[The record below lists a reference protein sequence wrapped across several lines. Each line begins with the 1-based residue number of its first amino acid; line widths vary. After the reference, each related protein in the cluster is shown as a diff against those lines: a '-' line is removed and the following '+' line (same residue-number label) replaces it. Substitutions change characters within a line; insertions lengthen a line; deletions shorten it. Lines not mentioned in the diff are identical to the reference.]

1 MYAALSAFSRWVH
14 GRSCPDRLGG
24 RHSGHLLK
32 MRAEVVVRGMLDQ
45 VDLWPYAID
54 SECRG
59 TTTVVTLEIHDR
71 QEFLGVLERLVTR
84 GIEVSQAQMLN

>member
-1 MYAALSAFSRWVH
+1 MPLCQPFSQWVR
-14 GRSCPDRLGG
+14 GRSCPDRLRGQ
-24 RHSGHLLK
+24 HSGHLSR

-54 SECRG
+54 SECHG
-59 TTTVVTLEIHDR
+59 ATTLFTLEIHDR

-84 GIEVSQAQMLN
+84 GVEVSQAQMLN

>member
-1 MYAALSAFSRWVH
+1 LE
-14 GRSCPDRLGG
+14 
-24 RHSGHLLK
+24 

-54 SECRG
+54 SECHG
-59 TTTVVTLEIHDR
+59 PTTVFTLEIHDR

-84 GIEVSQAQMLN
+84 GVEISQAQVVN

>member
-1 MYAALSAFSRWVH
+1 
-14 GRSCPDRLGG
+14 
-24 RHSGHLLK
+24 
-32 MRAEVVVRGMLDQ
+32 MLDQ

-84 GIEVSQAQMLN
+84 GVEVSQAQMLN